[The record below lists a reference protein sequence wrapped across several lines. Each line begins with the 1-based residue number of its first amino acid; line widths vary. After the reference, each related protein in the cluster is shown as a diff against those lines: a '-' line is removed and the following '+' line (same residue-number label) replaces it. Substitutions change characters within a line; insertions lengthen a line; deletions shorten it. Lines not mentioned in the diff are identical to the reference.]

1 MTDNKIIVDDM
12 DYRNIFT
19 DIAEKLFAREL
30 IDDNE
35 KIKLINIINK
45 DESFLK
51 KVS

>member
-1 MTDNKIIVDDM
+1 MTNNISISSK
-12 DYRNIFT
+12 DYKNIFV

-45 DESFLK
+45 DESLLEK
-51 KVS
+51 AS